1 MDQPTINEIRPEN
14 IICEEIVTQETQ
26 AKNIEWQ
33 VLRLDKIHP
42 VISGN
47 KWFKLKYYLEAAG
60 SRGFK
65 GIVTFGGAYS
75 NHIIAAAYAA
85 RLAGLSSTGI
95 IRGEEPLEWSHTL
108 IEAGKYGME
117 LHFVSRE
124 AYAQKK
130 DADVAKNFPGCFV
143 IPEGG
148 YGEPGAKGAAEIF
161 QYVNNSSF
169 DYTCCACGTGT
180 MLAGLIDAAG
190 EPMNC
195 IGIAVLKGQ
204 TDLAEKVTGLLPG
217 EKRKR
222 QFSIIHDFHF
232 GGYAKKNSALL
243 EFMNNFY
250 LQHNIPTDF
259 VYTGK
264 LMFAVDHHIRNN
276 FFPDGSRILAIHSGG
291 LQGNRSLP
299 PGTLVF

>member
-1 MDQPTINEIRPEN
+1 MDQPTINEIRLEN

-26 AKNIEWQ
+26 SKGIQWQ
-33 VLRLDKIHP
+33 LLRLDRIHP

-47 KWFKLKYYLEAAG
+47 KWFKLKYYLQDAC

-85 RLAGLSSTGI
+85 RLAGLSSVGI
-95 IRGEEPLEWSHTL
+95 IRGEEPSEWSHTL
-108 IEAGKYGME
+108 IEAGNYGME

-124 AYAQKK
+124 AFAQKK
-130 DADVAKNFPGCFV
+130 DADIANNFPGCLV

-148 YGEPGAKGAAEIF
+148 YGEAGAKGAAEIL
-161 QYVNNSSF
+161 QYVNSSSF

-180 MLAGLIDAAG
+180 MLAGLIRAAD
-190 EPMNC
+190 EQLNC
-195 IGIAVLKGQ
+195 IGISVLKGQ
-204 TDLAEKVTGLLPG
+204 TDLIEKVTDLLST
-217 EKRKR
+217 EKRNR

-232 GGYAKKNSALL
+232 GGYAKKNNELT

-264 LMFAVDHHIRNN
+264 LMFAVDSLIRNN
-276 FFPDGSRILAIHSGG
+276 FFPGGSRILAIHSGG